1 MRLLYVIPF
10 IICIFLILLTFNS
23 RNWENQPD
31 KIPKPLGEMPIPIHQ
46 KSEENKQ
53 SQPFKNQEQNI
64 IIETEPNSY
73 HTTTYKINNRTQTPP
88 PQYPSRSP
96 DPTIN
101 SETKNL
107 EKLNMDINSVNHVEM
122 QTKYILIVSTW
133 RSGSTFFGDLLT
145 QYPGTYYSYEPLQYL
160 SKRVNH

>member
-1 MRLLYVIPF
+1 M
-10 IICIFLILLTFNS
+10 TFNS
-23 RNWENQPD
+23 RNWKNLSVV

-73 HTTTYKINNRTQTPP
+73 HTTSYKIYNRTQTPP
-88 PQYPSRSP
+88 PPYPSRSP
-96 DPTIN
+96 DLTTN

-107 EKLNMDINSVNHVEM
+107 EKLDMNSNSVNNVEM